1 MLIPFTLLVLFPI
14 SYLNTSNVNV
24 NLISYWIISFNGLD
38 LNTSNVNFNL
48 NDKFFT
54 FSFNKI

>member
-38 LNTSNVNFNL
+38 LNTSNVNVNL
-48 NDKFFT
+48 Q
-54 FSFNKI
+54 